1 MAREAARRTQCRN
14 NLKQIGLAMHN
25 YHDTHGSFPPGRM
38 QPYRF
43 ESGFPPGVPAC
54 WQGATSVHMFLA
66 PHLDEANIF
75 NAFNFQ
81 NARLRTSGSPIC
93 IDNLT
98 VALWR
103 AEVFLCPSE
112 ARSVPAGQPMNNY
125 RACWGLTICGA
136 AAANNNGT
144 PGALPWAANC
154 RADFFGTAGGLFR
167 DGGSLLARDVIDGL
181 SNTAAFSERILGDGN
196 TTIMTLGDIRRGGM
210 PSWSP
215 TLTTAQLVT
224 ACTNP
229 ALGMTGTHLSNVG
242 FGTAELGSV
251 TGGTLQHTLYNHL
264 LTPNSRT
271 VDCCN
276 NVGGVDDN
284 RDAAIITARSYHPGG
299 VNLLMGD
306 GAVRFVSDNVELQ
319 VWRAIG
325 TVRAQEQVTNTQY

>member
-1 MAREAARRTQCRN
+1 
-14 NLKQIGLAMHN
+14 
-25 YHDTHGSFPPGRM
+25 
-38 QPYRF
+38 
-43 ESGFPPGVPAC
+43 
-54 WQGATSVHMFLA
+54 
-66 PHLDEANIF
+66 
-75 NAFNFQ
+75 
-81 NARLRTSGSPIC
+81 
-93 IDNLT
+93 
-98 VALWR
+98 
-103 AEVFLCPSE
+103 
-112 ARSVPAGQPMNNY
+112 
-125 RACWGLTICGA
+125 
-136 AAANNNGT
+136 
-144 PGALPWAANC
+144 
-154 RADFFGTAGGLFR
+154 
-167 DGGSLLARDVIDGL
+167 
-181 SNTAAFSERILGDGN
+181 
-196 TTIMTLGDIRRGGM
+196 MTLGDIRRGGM

-242 FGTAELGSV
+242 FGLAELGSV